1 MQFSYPVSR
10 DTILPLHGCRVIL
23 VDEMVAFS
31 MQKGFANY
39 FFGWQLFLAKEILGC
54 KLIMTKLSTGLIAT
68 CHFHGIRYTKARDTI
83 HRCHGI
89 RYTGTGYDTP
99 ISRDTVHRFDGIRYT
114 GFTGYDTP
122 ENPLLRPETLA
133 QQAFQDQEKNH

>member
-39 FFGWQLFLAKEILGC
+39 FFGRQLFLAKEILGC

-83 HRCHGI
+83 HQKTHCLGLKPLRSKPSKI
-89 RYTGTGYDTP
+89 RTKITNL
-99 ISRDTVHRFDGIRYT
+99 ILI
-114 GFTGYDTP
+114 
-122 ENPLLRPETLA
+122 NI
-133 QQAFQDQEKNH
+133 